1 MEQLSSNM
9 SAITFK
15 RPRLFFKHLRITFK
29 LFQKNDPLRLAG
41 ATAFFANFALP
52 PILLIL
58 IRLFGFF
65 VDRRTFATRLF
76 DRLASIL
83 DESSITQIR
92 QVLRNIRGVDYN
104 WWATILSFVFFI
116 FVATTLFSVIKS
128 SLDQIWTIGL
138 NEKMGILFNL
148 KLRGRS
154 MIIILLAGILFFV
167 GLLTDSIQAFI
178 GSYINNAAPTFGK
191 VFLSI
196 LNEILFIVIVT
207 TWFAVLF
214 RFLTNG
220 RPTWKA
226 AVKGGLLTGILFT
239 LGKYILRIM
248 LPLSNIGNIYGA
260 SGSIVLIMLFVFYSS
275 LIFYFGACFVKVLS
289 DTSKKH
295 IRPIKGAFLYELKEI
310 IKEDKN

>member
-1 MEQLSSNM
+1 MIVNTKQAALFLS
-9 SAITFK
+9 
-15 RPRLFFKHLRITFK
+15 HLKMAFR

-76 DRLASIL
+76 ERLSGIL
-83 DESSITQIR
+83 DESSIQQIR

-104 WWATILSFVFFI
+104 WWATGLSFMFFV
-116 FVATTLFSVIKS
+116 FVATTLFSVIKNS
-128 SLDQIWTIGL
+128 MDQIWRIGI
-138 NEKMGILFNL
+138 NEKTGFLFKL
-148 KLRGRS
+148 KLRLRS

-167 GLLTDSIQAFI
+167 GLLTDSIQALI
-178 GSYINNAAPTFGK
+178 RTYMDNAAPTFGRF
-191 VFLSI
+191 FLLV
-196 LNEILFIVIVT
+196 LNELLFIAIVT
-207 TWFAVLF
+207 TWFAILF

-220 RPTWKA
+220 RPSWRA
-226 AVKGGLLTGILFT
+226 AWKGGILTGILFN

-248 LPLSNIGNIYGA
+248 LPLSNIGNIYGT

-275 LIFYFGACFVKVLS
+275 FIFYFGACFVKVLS
-289 DTSKKH
+289 DTGKKQ
-295 IRPIKGAFLYELKEI
+295 IRPIKGAFLYELKEVM
-310 IKEDKN
+310 NRP

>member
-1 MEQLSSNM
+1 MYDT
-9 SAITFK
+9 AINRSK
-15 RPRLFFKHLRITFK
+15 LFLTHLKIAFK

-65 VDRRTFATRLF
+65 VDRKTFATRLF
-76 DRLASIL
+76 DRLSGIL
-83 DESSITQIR
+83 DDSSIIQIR
-92 QVLRNIRGVDYN
+92 EILKNIRGVDYN
-104 WWATILSFVFFI
+104 WWATILSFVFFV
-116 FVATTLFSVIKS
+116 FVATTLFSVIKRA
-128 SLDQIWTIGL
+128 LDQIWSIGL
-138 NEKMGILFNL
+138 NEKVGIFFNL

-178 GSYINNAAPTFGK
+178 GVYLNPVAPTFGK
-191 VFLSI
+191 IFLSI
-196 LNEILFIVIVT
+196 LNQILFIAIVT

-220 RPTWKA
+220 RPSWRVA
-226 AVKGGLLTGILFT
+226 IKGGLLTGILFT
-239 LGKYILRIM
+239 LGKFILRIM
-248 LPLSNIGNIYGA
+248 LPLSNIGNVYGA

-289 DTSKKH
+289 DTGNKQ

-310 IKEDKN
+310 EK

>member
-1 MEQLSSNM
+1 MF
-9 SAITFK
+9 ATKIK
-15 RPRLFFKHLRITFK
+15 RSIQFFKHLKLAFK

-65 VDRRTFATRLF
+65 VDRRLLATQLF
-76 DRLASIL
+76 DRLSGIL
-83 DESSITQIR
+83 DDSSIELIR
-92 QVLRNIRGVDYN
+92 NIMRNIRGADYN

-116 FVATTLFSVIKS
+116 FVATTLFGVIKN
-128 SLDQIWTIGL
+128 SLDQIWSIGL
-138 NEKMGILFNL
+138 NDKLGIIFNL

-178 GSYINNAAPTFGK
+178 GAYINTAAPTFGRI
-191 VFLSI
+191 FLSI
-196 LNEILFIVIVT
+196 LNQILFVIIVT
-207 TWFAVLF
+207 TWFTVLF

-220 RPTWKA
+220 RPSWKT
-226 AVKGGLLTGILFT
+226 AVRGGLLTGILFT
-239 LGKYILRIM
+239 LGKYILRIA
-248 LPLSNIGNIYGA
+248 LPLSNIGNVYGA
-260 SGSIVLIMLFVFYSS
+260 SGSIILIMLFVFYSS
-275 LIFYFGACFVKVLS
+275 FIFYFGACFVKVLS
-289 DTSKKH
+289 DSGKKP

-310 IKEDKN
+310 IKEKN